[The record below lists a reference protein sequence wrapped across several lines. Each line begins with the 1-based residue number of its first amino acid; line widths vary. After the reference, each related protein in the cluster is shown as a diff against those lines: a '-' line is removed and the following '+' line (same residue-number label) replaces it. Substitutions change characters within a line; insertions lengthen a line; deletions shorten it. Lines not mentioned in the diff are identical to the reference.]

1 MGIAGENLTFN
12 VRKALIRSVL
22 YKQLSWFDDEKRAPG
37 VLLTNF
43 AEDIS
48 LLNGLTTESAIM
60 ILEPTMTLGVG
71 IIVSCFFAWEVT
83 LVCLAVAPLYFLGA
97 LA

>member
-1 MGIAGENLTFN
+1 LTFN

-22 YKQLSWFDDEKRAPG
+22 YKQLSWFDDERRAPG

-43 AEDIS
+43 AEDIT

-60 ILEPTMTLGVG
+60 ILEPSCTIVVG
-71 IIVSCFFAWEVT
+71 IVVSSLFSWEIT
-83 LVCLAVAPLYFLGA
+83 LVALAVSPLVFLGA
-97 LA
+97 IS